1 MTTTSSTVV
10 IAALLVFLSTVPAA
24 AQRPWVEAR
33 GPHVT
38 VISDAST
45 GRARDVAWQFEQV
58 REAMSRI
65 FPWVRSQ
72 PSKPHVVIA
81 ARNETSMRALAPGYF
96 EKRSDT
102 ILAGVTTS
110 GFDRAYTLLRADL
123 ASDDREGINPYENA
137 YWGYA
142 SQSLLDTARAWPS
155 WLLRGMASVVSNTLV
170 RNDEIQLGRVLPQHL
185 EHLRTRGRMPLED
198 VVSVASQD
206 DPRFGQSG
214 FLQALDAHAWAFV
227 HFLIWADQGAH
238 QAALDKYIVGVLN
251 GADPTTSLATTLG
264 DVSRFDTAF
273 NIYVNRDVFGFTKF
287 ETAARLSREGFE
299 VRELAAAESA
309 VVRAAFHVAMR
320 RPAEAKALA
329 TEAQRLEPAGV
340 ADEVAALLADA
351 DDRRDDLRASLERAV
366 GQRYVTWYAPY
377 RLATLLS
384 ANDSLPR
391 AETLLER
398 ATALNP
404 NADAA
409 WAYLGEVRAA
419 LDRGDAS
426 LEPVGRAIGL
436 MPASSAHR
444 VSMARVLRR
453 LNRPQEALKAAGI
466 ARALAKTPEDR
477 ARATSMLSELAKS
490 LATAAEAPAP
500 DPPPDASDPMPAN
513 PPQPSV
519 AGEPAPATL
528 VAPVTPVTPVT
539 VRPSVARPAGAQGAT
554 LVLAASGASLEAMEK
569 ACAEGAPAACVAL
582 GTALADSGRPGSM
595 APARQVLKA
604 SCDQGTKD
612 ACAVL
617 KQLPPG

>member
-1 MTTTSSTVV
+1 MTPSSTIV
-10 IAALLVFLSTVPAA
+10 IAALLVVVAVAPVA

-58 REAMSRI
+58 REAMARI
-65 FPWVRSQ
+65 FPWVRTQ
-72 PSKPHVVIA
+72 PSKPHVVLA
-81 ARNETSMRALAPGYF
+81 ARNEASMRALAPGYF

-123 ASDDREGINPYENA
+123 TTDDREGINPYENA

-142 SQSLLDTARAWPS
+142 SQSLLDTSWAWPS

-185 EHLRTRGRMPLED
+185 NYLRQRGRMPLAD
-198 VVSVASQD
+198 VVSVVTGA
-206 DPRFGQSG
+206 DPRYDQSG

-251 GADPTTSLATTLG
+251 GADPATSLALTLG

-273 NIYVNRDVFGFTKF
+273 NVYVNRDLFGFTKF
-287 ETAARLSREGFE
+287 ETSAKLSREGFE

-320 RPAEAKALA
+320 RPVEAQALA

-351 DDRRDDLRASLERAV
+351 DDRHDDLRASLERAV

-377 RLATLLS
+377 RLATLLP

-391 AETLLER
+391 IETLLER
-398 ATALNP
+398 STALNP
-404 NADAA
+404 NADGA

-419 LDRGDAS
+419 LDRGDAA

-453 LNRPQEALKAAGI
+453 LNRPHEALKAAGI
-466 ARALAKTPEDR
+466 ARALAKTPDDR
-477 ARATSMLSELAKS
+477 ARATGMLSELAKS
-490 LATAAEAPAP
+490 LVTELDAPAP
-500 DPPPDASDPMPAN
+500 GPRPDAGDTMPGN
-513 PPQPSV
+513 PSPPAV
-519 AGEPAPATL
+519 AGQPAPA
-528 VAPVTPVTPVT
+528 TPVT
-539 VRPSVARPAGAQGAT
+539 VRPSVARPAGTQGAP
-554 LVLAASGASLEAMEK
+554 LVAAASGASLEAMEQ
-569 ACAEGAPAACVAL
+569 ACGEGAQDACVAL

-595 APARQVLKA
+595 ARARQVLKK
-604 SCDQGTKD
+604 SCDVGSKK
-612 ACAVL
+612 ACLVL
-617 KQLPPG
+617 EQLPPG